1 MQALLSAHSKS
12 KVHDPKEPDTN
23 LIVTH
28 DTQHDEVGVTYTTC
42 VKEQSSAKC
51 KEIFQKI
58 QLQEKVNHPSQKQ
71 PLQLWLDMPICWSS
85 IYLTLEHADH
95 LKDDVDSFVHEIVA
109 TEHGHEHWQ
118 KLMDLQLR
126 DDEWSHI
133 CILLVLLGKSEQ
145 AQQSFSSDQG
155 LVAHL
160 ALPVLEALHKAWH
173 SQSLKVDYADFW
185 AGLEVDVNKIAEYY
199 EKSVDSNV
207 YIMAMCMYMFTVL
220 SRY

>member
-1 MQALLSAHSKS
+1 
-12 KVHDPKEPDTN
+12 
-23 LIVTH
+23 
-28 DTQHDEVGVTYTTC
+28 
-42 VKEQSSAKC
+42 
-51 KEIFQKI
+51 
-58 QLQEKVNHPSQKQ
+58 
-71 PLQLWLDMPICWSS
+71 
-85 IYLTLEHADH
+85 
-95 LKDDVDSFVHEIVA
+95 
-109 TEHGHEHWQ
+109 
-118 KLMDLQLR
+118 MDLQLR